1 MIPEHD
7 QPPVTHNVG
16 LLRFEVQAGD
26 SPPAFLSYVHEQECV
41 VLEHTFVPEE
51 MRGRG
56 VAAVLVRAALREARR
71 QQWNIVPRCSYV
83 ARFIERHQEFADLVD
98 RQKNDTG

>member
-1 MIPEHD
+1 MIPKSD
-7 QPPVTHNVG
+7 PLPVTVTHNVG
-16 LLRFEVQAGD
+16 LRRFEVQAGD
-26 SPPAFLSYVHEQECV
+26 APPAFLSYAHDGAGV

-56 VAAVLVRAALREARR
+56 VAAALVRVALNEARQR
-71 QQWNIVPRCSYV
+71 QWKVVPRCSYV

-98 RQKNDTG
+98 RRE